1 MNRKMQDMTIL
12 ITMETNNRSNAN
24 LIEENKIETDITIK
38 YNNKITD
45 ETKILENEQLVQ
57 ELEEQIWLL
66 EVVASKQSK
75 DVSKITIKDLKDIR
89 EVSINSTSIPNNS
102 VIPKIIG
109 RFESLKSIKVN
120 GDESSCNL
128 YYPLN
133 TFQTNGNLVGIS
145 EEIGKC
151 INLEEV
157 NFSFNNLK
165 YLPKELFRIENITKL
180 NLSSTALK
188 RIDGITSEICNLTN
202 LTHLYLSSTYIDIND
217 VKSLAFLE
225 NLQVLD
231 IASNMIVGDIKE
243 VCHNIKV
250 SEKLDMHINSFY
262 GNGKYL
268 LNYDDGVTIY
278 CYSNLIYFS
287 NEDVVK
293 FEQYNEREKDK
304 NYGYREFAGNIYNNR
319 FAKYKNNKSTSKIAN
334 INKDITIKKGSN
346 INEIYS
352 LYKEGIR
359 VLNYYLEVEH
369 LDNKVFREKIPYKIN
384 IKNLELFNESGIA
397 IKDGIAKIEVKYDDE
412 AILLCG

>member
-1 MNRKMQDMTIL
+1 MNKKMPDITTLMTIK
-12 ITMETNNRSNAN
+12 TNNKSNAN
-24 LIEENKIETDITIK
+24 LIEENKIETDTTVK
-38 YNNKITD
+38 YNKEITD
-45 ETKILENEQLVQ
+45 ETRILENEQLVK

-66 EVVASKQSK
+66 EVVASKKSK
-75 DVSKITIKDLKDIR
+75 DISEIEIKDLKDIR
-89 EVSINSTSIPNNS
+89 EISINSTAIPNNS

-109 RFESLKSIKVN
+109 RFQTLKSININ

-128 YYPLN
+128 YNPLN
-133 TFQTNGNLVGIS
+133 TFKTNGNLVGIS
-145 EEIGKC
+145 KEIGKC
-151 INLEEV
+151 ISLEEV

-165 YLPKELFRIENITKL
+165 YLPKELFSIKNISKL

-188 RIDGITSEICNLTN
+188 RIHGIASEICNLTN

-217 VKSLAFLE
+217 VKSLGALE

-231 IASNMIVGDIKE
+231 IASNMILGDIKE
-243 VCHNIKV
+243 VCDNIKV
-250 SEKLDMHINSFY
+250 SEKFDMHINSFY
-262 GNGKYL
+262 GNGKHL
-268 LNYDDGVTIY
+268 LSYDNGVTIY

-293 FEQYNEREKDK
+293 FEQYNKRENNKS
-304 NYGYREFAGNIYNNR
+304 YGYREFSGNIYNNK
-319 FAKYKNNKSTSKIAN
+319 FAKYKNNKSTSKITN
-334 INKDITIKKGSN
+334 INKDIAIKKGSN
-346 INEIYS
+346 IDEIYS

-412 AILLCG
+412 SILLCG

>member
-45 ETKILENEQLVQ
+45 ETRILENEQLVK

-66 EVVASKQSK
+66 EVVASKKSK
-75 DVSKITIKDLKDIR
+75 DISKIEIKDLKDIR
-89 EVSINSTSIPNNS
+89 EISINSTTIPDNS

-109 RFESLKSIKVN
+109 RFQTLKSININ

-128 YYPLN
+128 YNPLN
-133 TFQTNGNLVGIS
+133 TFKTNGNLVGIS
-145 EEIGKC
+145 KEIGKC
-151 INLEEV
+151 ISLEEV

-165 YLPKELFRIENITKL
+165 YLPKELFSIKNISKL

-188 RIDGITSEICNLTN
+188 RIHGIASEICNLTN

-217 VKSLAFLE
+217 VKSLGALE

-231 IASNMIVGDIKE
+231 IASNMILGDIKE
-243 VCHNIKV
+243 VCDNIKV
-250 SEKLDMHINSFY
+250 SEKFDMHINSFY
-262 GNGKYL
+262 GNGKHL
-268 LNYDDGVTIY
+268 LSYDNGVTIY

-293 FEQYNEREKDK
+293 FEQYNKRENNKS
-304 NYGYREFAGNIYNNR
+304 YGYREFSGNIYNNK
-319 FAKYKNNKSTSKIAN
+319 FAKYKNNKSTSKITN
-334 INKDITIKKGSN
+334 INKDIAIKKGSN
-346 INEIYS
+346 IDEIYS

-384 IKNLELFNESGIA
+384 IKNPELFNESGIA
-397 IKDGIAKIEVKYDDE
+397 IKDGVAKIEVKYDDE
-412 AILLCG
+412 SILLCG